1 MAGRRNAT
9 GHHSYTAIR
18 LYGVDLGEKLPLDVG
33 HGLRALR
40 GGAGYCIVCGMK
52 KAPHGGGATVV
63 APSGIDPLT

>member
-1 MAGRRNAT
+1 MRPAIT
-9 GHHSYTAIR
+9 HIR

-40 GGAGYCIVCGMK
+40 GGVLHRMRYE